1 MGEPVLTR
9 VTVNLPAD
17 QVKKIKELAQAEGTN
32 VTSIIR
38 DALKIE
44 LFLYKTTQEG
54 GKIIIDNKDGQKE
67 LLFRI

>member
-1 MGEPVLTR
+1 MSEPALTR

-54 GKIIIDNKDGQKE
+54 GKIIIDNKGGQKE

>member
-1 MGEPVLTR
+1 MSEPALTR

-54 GKIIIDNKDGQKE
+54 GKIIIDNKDGKKE
-67 LLFRI
+67 LLFRV

>member
-1 MGEPVLTR
+1 MSESALTR

-17 QVKKIKELAQAEGTN
+17 QVKKIKELAQSEGTN

-54 GKIIIDNKDGQKE
+54 GKIIIDDKDGKKE